1 MINRIEFL
9 YDTKENDFK
18 MWLKQN
24 LLNYV
29 PQKVRHYK
37 NDLKNKITITKTF
50 YELPEK
56 ITKSGNVE
64 RFYYKFSVYPHGE
77 NKVDIYIS

>member
-1 MINRIEFL
+1 MINRIDFL
-9 YDTKENDFK
+9 CDTKENDFK

-37 NDLKNKITITKTF
+37 NDLKNNMIQ
-50 YELPEK
+50 
-56 ITKSGNVE
+56 NN
-64 RFYYKFSVYPHGE
+64 HNE
-77 NKVDIYIS
+77 NDGR

>member
-1 MINRIEFL
+1 MINRIDFL
-9 YDTKENDFK
+9 CDTTENNFK
-18 MWLKQN
+18 MFLKQN

-50 YELPEK
+50 YELSEK
-56 ITKSGNVE
+56 VTKSGNAE
-64 RFYYKFSVYPHGE
+64 RFYYRILVYPHGE
-77 NKVDIYIS
+77 NKVDIYIN